1 MRLMPSRMNELLR
14 AIYATGQVEDKD
26 GNAIDCFPT
35 SVPYET
41 GALLY
46 DIIRERGLSRT
57 IEIGMA
63 YGMSA
68 LFICQALRDNGAGG
82 HTAIDP
88 AQDTS
93 WKSIGR
99 LNIERAGLGDLF
111 RFFADASHTAL
122 PRLLLHGESFDF
134 AFVDGMHLFDYTL
147 VEFFYL
153 DKMLETGGYIAFD
166 DIGLPAVR
174 KVVSFILRNRS
185 YEIVRPQR
193 ASRGLVRSAMG
204 AARRLA
210 QEPLGRDWAVKLM
223 PGNVCVLRKVADDNR
238 HWKHYKAF

>member
-1 MRLMPSRMNELLR
+1 MNELLK
-14 AIYATGQVEDKD
+14 AIYATGQVQDED

-46 DIIRERGLSRT
+46 DIIRERRLSRT
-57 IEIGMA
+57 IEIGLA

-68 LFICQALRDNGAGG
+68 LFICQALRDNGAGR

-111 RFFADASHTAL
+111 RFFAAPSHAIL
-122 PRLLLHGESFDF
+122 PRLLLDGESFDL
-134 AFVDGMHLFDYTL
+134 AFIDGLHLFDYTL

-153 DKMLETGGYIAFD
+153 DKMLEAGGYIAFD

-185 YEIVRPQR
+185 YEMVRPR
-193 ASRGLVRSAMG
+193 SGSRGAVRSAMS

-210 QEPLGRDWAVKLM
+210 QEPLGRDWAVKLL
-223 PGNVCVLRKVADDNR
+223 PGNICVLRKAADDER
-238 HWKHYKAF
+238 HWTHYKTF

>member
-1 MRLMPSRMNELLR
+1 MNELLR

-46 DIIRERGLSRT
+46 DLIREHGLSRT
-57 IEIGMA
+57 VEIGMA

-68 LFICQALRDNGAGG
+68 LFICQALRDGG
-82 HTAIDP
+82 PGKHTAIDP

-111 RFFADASHTAL
+111 RFFNGTSHAVL
-122 PRLLLHGESFDF
+122 PQLLLDGESFDF

-147 VEFFYL
+147 IEFFYL

-166 DIGLPAVR
+166 DIGLPSVR
-174 KVVSFILRNRS
+174 KALSFILRNRS
-185 YEIVRPQR
+185 YEIVKPRR
-193 ASRGLVRSAMG
+193 ASRGVIRSATS
-204 AARRLA
+204 AARRLV
-210 QEPLGRDWAVKLM
+210 QEPLGRDWAVKLI
-223 PGNVCVLRKVADDNR
+223 PGNACVLRKTAEDNR
-238 HWKHYKAF
+238 HWKHYKTF